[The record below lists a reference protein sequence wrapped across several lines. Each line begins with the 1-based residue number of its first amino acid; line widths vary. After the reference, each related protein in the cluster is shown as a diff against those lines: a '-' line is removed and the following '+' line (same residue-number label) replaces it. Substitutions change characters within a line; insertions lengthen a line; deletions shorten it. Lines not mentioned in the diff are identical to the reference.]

1 MAVQKHEVAVLGSPD
16 RLLALSDGIYAIAM
30 TLLVLDVKVPEGLDE
45 EAFRDA
51 MGDLGPQVAAYGLSF
66 YVLAAFWRDHR
77 RLFLLVRRLDT
88 SLMRLAMASL
98 GAIALLPF
106 PTALLADYPDEPA
119 AVSLYATVIVV
130 IEALHLAIAAMLRR
144 REHLQAEP
152 VSDTVWRAVFRDL
165 ATTIVVFGLSVPIAW
180 LSPTAALWTWLLLIP
195 AKIISGRGLRSAM
208 RSGSTP

>member
-1 MAVQKHEVAVLGSPD
+1 MAVQKHDVTASGSPD

-45 EAFRDA
+45 KAFRDA
-51 MGDLGPQVAAYGLSF
+51 MGNLGPQVAAYGLSF

-88 SLMRLAMASL
+88 SLLRLTMASL
-98 GAIALLPF
+98 GAVALLPF

-130 IEALHLAIAAMLRR
+130 IVALHLAIAAMLWR

-152 VSDTVWRAVFRDL
+152 ISDTLGRAVLRDL
-165 ATTIVVFGLSVPIAW
+165 AATIIVFGLSVPIAW
-180 LSPTAALWTWLLLIP
+180 LSPTAAQWTWLRLIP

-208 RSGSTP
+208 RSSSTP

>member
-1 MAVQKHEVAVLGSPD
+1 MAVQKDDVTASGSPD

-30 TLLVLDVKVPEGLDE
+30 TLLVLDVKVPDGLDE
-45 EAFRDA
+45 KAFRDA
-51 MGDLGPQVAAYGLSF
+51 MGDLRPQVAAYGLSF

-77 RLFLLVRRLDT
+77 RLFLLARQLDT
-88 SLMRLAMASL
+88 SLLRLTMASL

-119 AVSLYATVIVV
+119 AVSLYAIVIVV
-130 IEALHLAIAAMLRR
+130 IEAFHMAIAAMLWR

-152 VSDTVWRAVFRDL
+152 ISDALGHAVLWDL
-165 ATTIVVFGLSVPIAW
+165 GTTAIVFGLSVPIAW

-195 AKIISGRGLRSAM
+195 AKITSGRGLRSAM
-208 RSGSTP
+208 RSSSTP